1 MFKAYQTRVTFIGDK
16 LKDDGSNLQPWKIH
30 FMNHVIDFGQ
40 DTILY
45 VPSKLD
51 KDTMVNVLQH
61 GQQLDPAHVQKSI
74 ASLKETSW
82 DTYDHSNNKE
92 VLKLLFASVSNG
104 LVTTLQGQ
112 DVSQQLSAAETIMA
126 LFGII
131 TDTSCDR
138 FNKDI
143 AMIKANSPLKYPGEN
158 VATYAKDVLTLVN
171 GLIFANRFPAA
182 RCVLYILQAIC
193 RVTSDVFRS
202 EFHLRLNKARRASSL
217 YEQLPYAEQAKL
229 LHNEDLDPVTILL
242 ESTTTYKNM
251 VDEGYWPPA
260 KNPVD
265 KSSAPEI
272 STMSMPSSL
281 QQMTRQQLDALV
293 QSGGCPQ
300 LNALIQSNI
309 DKTKHAIKKD
319 HTCFNCGEAG
329 LPRLSK
335 AKAKQQQQ

>member
-1 MFKAYQTRVTFIGDK
+1 
-16 LKDDGSNLQPWKIH
+16 
-30 FMNHVIDFGQ
+30 
-40 DTILY
+40 
-45 VPSKLD
+45 
-51 KDTMVNVLQH
+51 
-61 GQQLDPAHVQKSI
+61 
-74 ASLKETSW
+74 
-82 DTYDHSNNKE
+82 
-92 VLKLLFASVSNG
+92 
-104 LVTTLQGQ
+104 
-112 DVSQQLSAAETIMA
+112 
-126 LFGII
+126 
-131 TDTSCDR
+131 
-138 FNKDI
+138 
-143 AMIKANSPLKYPGEN
+143 
-158 VATYAKDVLTLVN
+158 LVN

-229 LHNEDLDPVTILL
+229 LRNEDLDPVTILL

-329 LPRLSK
+329 HFSRDCPKPKQNNNNNNSRTLSPWRTTAPASNASFIKDIKGTKWYWCATCSKWTKSHVAVADSTK
-335 AKAKQQQQ
+335 APGVATHNGGRRGGGNNQNNNSTTTPTPEANLVQTDGIPLFY